1 MSDEI
6 IPAQNADDEVETQGD
21 DEVQAH
27 SADQILGLQRLEKK
41 LGMGNNNPAMSCSS
55 CYGLSCG

>member
-6 IPAQNADDEVETQGD
+6 IQPAQSGD

-27 SADQILGLQRLEKK
+27 GADEVLGLQKFEKK
-41 LGMGNNNPAMSCSS
+41 WALGNNNPAMSCSS
-55 CYGLSCG
+55 CYGLSC